1 MNKIKYISYLL
12 LCQSIYCSTLI
23 IPQRSI
29 ILASGTGF
37 QSTTLGDNSSAN
49 GYQATAIGYNSKA
62 NGSYAVSLGV
72 NASALYNG
80 SISIGTDSKTTNNYS
95 LALGTS
101 AQTSGPNSIAIGYNS
116 KSSENSLAFGIKAIT
131 NNSVVL
137 GARSTDRNLI
147 SSNTISKFNNE
158 QNHDLNT
165 KIATNKQNIDSN
177 SSNIKKHHTQINN
190 NTIEIENLK
199 KNNQKLADNI
209 NNNSNN
215 IQKLNTKL
223 EKGLAITTAISGI
236 EFIPIE
242 KGEVAI
248 GAAVSTYH
256 EKQAIAIGIQGAP
269 SENFRI
275 NSKIGVV
282 PTKNTE
288 FAGSIGASW
297 KFKCY

>member
-116 KSSENSLAFGIKAIT
+116 KFSENSLAFGIKAIT

-158 QNHDLNT
+158 QNHDLENGIVSIGNSDSLYRRLCNVAGGIDAHDAANIAQLDYINNDLNT
-165 KIATNKQNIDSN
+165 KIATNKDNIDSN

-199 KNNQKLADNI
+199 KI
-209 NNNSNN
+209 
-215 IQKLNTKL
+215 I
-223 EKGLAITTAISGI
+223 
-236 EFIPIE
+236 
-242 KGEVAI
+242 
-248 GAAVSTYH
+248 
-256 EKQAIAIGIQGAP
+256 
-269 SENFRI
+269 
-275 NSKIGVV
+275 
-282 PTKNTE
+282 KNLQ
-288 FAGSIGASW
+288 II
-297 KFKCY
+297 